1 MKRAFTTIVLVVVI
15 GLVWLLASALMLTPK
30 GLERPLKVIDVRAF
44 SDGGSMEIVIEGNN
58 GRIVG
63 VARVGKMNIERAHQ
77 QLLLVNYIGGVL
89 PLSRTADHG
98 STREAEIREALQAI
112 VDKALPTSQQAL
124 IRKLDPTALRD
135 SDPSTIA
142 ALDMLTWISDRK

>member
-15 GLVWLLASALMLTPK
+15 GLVWLLASALMLTPN
-30 GLERPLKVIDVRAF
+30 GLDRPLKIIDVRAF
-44 SDGGSMEIVIEGNN
+44 PDGGSMEIVIAGND

-63 VARVGKMNIERAHQ
+63 VARIGKMNIERARQ

-89 PLSRTADHG
+89 PLSRTADRG
-98 STREAEIREALQAI
+98 SSREAEIREALQVIAN
-112 VDKALPTSQQAL
+112 KALSTSQQAL

-135 SDPSTIA
+135 LDPSAIA
-142 ALDMLTWISDRK
+142 ALDMLTWIADRR